1 MRPKCFVSIAEC
13 WMLRKQTQQSL
24 KQLKLISLLKLSSAE
39 RDHRQCA
46 CVFVFVGKWCGWG
59 LINKVWYVMLD

>member
-39 RDHRQCA
+39 RYRRQCA
-46 CVFVFVGKWCGWG
+46 CVCLCLLESGVDGV
-59 LINKVWYVMLD
+59 